1 MGGGLV
7 RQGRDLV
14 GQGVAS
20 GGYRLTGILLGCWS
34 RICCTSLQRS
44 AVDSTQE
51 LGPAG
56 LRPPATPPRRPEG
69 RLRARPA
76 PAPAPGAV
84 SAPQPSTGDA
94 VGRRATLPGLAASP
108 PGVRPAGA

>member
-44 AVDSTQE
+44 AVDSTQ
-51 LGPAG
+51 
-56 LRPPATPPRRPEG
+56 
-69 RLRARPA
+69 
-76 PAPAPGAV
+76 
-84 SAPQPSTGDA
+84 S
-94 VGRRATLPGLAASP
+94 
-108 PGVRPAGA
+108 